1 VARAIFLSLLIL
13 CILIESSAFGQAI
26 FTSSSQPINVYL
38 LPYLQNWK
46 LDSQNES
53 KSVNQFSLPL
63 FVNIRP
69 TNNLNFWLIDS
80 FSTSS
85 LDKNG
90 EKIDLNGISDTKVKA
105 SYSMFDNR
113 FLITLGAN
121 LPIGKSELDQ
131 KELEIANLLYNEV
144 LGFRVNKLG
153 TGLDINAGMAVAM
166 DSGPYGISV
175 STSYLRRGSY
185 INVKGNTSDYKP
197 GDELGVVTAFDLI
210 TDKAVFN
217 GDVAYTHYGSDD
229 ANNIKSFKEGDE
241 LRGKILVTFRLDPV
255 ILGLSLADTI
265 RMKNQI
271 ASSNGTL
278 TAEENNSH
286 GNRLDASLIG
296 QYLITRQFSI
306 SPLTGI
312 TFLAN
317 NGYGKSG
324 AFVWNA
330 GGSIQFAPNRNASF
344 SLNAKYLKGNMESG
358 DINVSGYEVGAIIVA
373 RF

>member
-1 VARAIFLSLLIL
+1 MVRAIFLSLLIL

-26 FTSSSQPINVYL
+26 FTSGSQLVNVYL
-38 LPYLQNWK
+38 LSYLQNWK

-53 KSVNQFSLPL
+53 KSLNQFSLPL

-69 TNNLNFWLIDS
+69 TNNLRFWLIDS

-90 EKIDLNGISDTKVKA
+90 NKVNLNGISDTKIKA

-113 FLITLGAN
+113 FLLTLGAN
-121 LPIGKSELDQ
+121 LPTGKAELDQ
-131 KELEIANLLYNEV
+131 KELEVANFLYNEV

-153 TGLDINAGMAVAM
+153 TGLDINAGIAIAM

-185 INVKGNTSDYKP
+185 TNVTGNTSDYKP
-197 GDELGVVTAFDLI
+197 GDELGIVTALDLI

-217 GDVAYTHYGSDD
+217 GDLSYTRYGSDEI
-229 ANNIKSFKEGDE
+229 NGTKSFKEGDE
-241 LRGKILVTFRLDPV
+241 LKGKILVTFRLDPV
-255 ILGLSLADTI
+255 ILGLSLADSI

-271 ASSNGTL
+271 ASSNITL
-278 TAEENNSH
+278 TTEENNSH
-286 GNRLDASLIG
+286 GNKLDASLIG
-296 QYLITRQFSI
+296 QYLITRQLSI

-358 DINVSGYEVGAIIVA
+358 DIDVSGYEVGAIIVA